1 MDGEAGRLAL
11 LFGTDGVRG
20 IANVELTP
28 ELAFRVGRAAA
39 GVLGGG
45 GRLRFAVGRDTRI
58 SGHLLQS
65 ALVAGL
71 LSAGADVLDLGVI
84 TTPGVAYLTRFLG
97 CQGGAVIS
105 ASHNPAEYNG
115 IKLISGLGYK
125 FPDEVEEKIEAVV
138 LGEDSLPRPGGA
150 GVGRLADA
158 RGAREKYIGYLAGT
172 LPGPLPPLA
181 VAVDCANGATAE
193 LAPQLLARVGVRVTA
208 INVEPDGLNI
218 NAGCGSTHPEALARV
233 VVECGADLGI
243 AHDGDGDRTIAV
255 DDNGQVVDGDAIM
268 GILARA
274 LHQEGRLR
282 GGAVVA
288 TVMSNLGL
296 EVFLRQV
303 GLGLIRTAVGD
314 RYVLDEML
322 RGGYSL
328 GGEQSGHI
336 IFLDHATTGDGMLT
350 ALQLLWVLAR
360 SGARLSALAGSI
372 PRYPQVLR
380 NVRLPGET
388 RYQPTPRIE
397 RALQEARRVLGER
410 GRVLVRPSG
419 TEPLVRIMVEG
430 EDAAEVTR
438 QAAALEEVIAGELS
452 ALAAARPPNPVS

>member
-1 MDGEAGRLAL
+1 M

-39 GVLGGG
+39 AVLAGG
-45 GRLRFAVGRDTRI
+45 GRPRFAVGRDTRL

-65 ALVAGL
+65 ALVAGM

-84 TTPGVAYLTRFLG
+84 TTPGVAYLTRHLG
-97 CQGGAVIS
+97 CQGGAVVS

-115 IKLISGLGYK
+115 IKLISAEGYK
-125 FPDEVEEKIEAVV
+125 FPDEVEEKIEALV
-138 LGEDSLPRPGGA
+138 LGADSLPRPAGS
-150 GVGRLADA
+150 GVGRLEDA
-158 RGAREKYIGYLAGT
+158 RAARGQYIEYLVGTVPGA
-172 LPGPLPPLA
+172 LPALP
-181 VAVDCANGATAE
+181 VVVDCANGATAD
-193 LAPQLLARVGVRVTA
+193 LAPQVLGRVGARVTA

-218 NAGCGSTHPEALARV
+218 NAGCGSTHPQGLARE
-233 VVECGADLGI
+233 VVERGAQAGV

-255 DDNGQVVDGDAIM
+255 DEKGQVVDGDAIM

-274 LHQEGRLR
+274 LQREGRLR
-282 GGAVVA
+282 GGAVVG

-296 EVFLRQV
+296 EVFLRQA
-303 GLGLIRTAVGD
+303 GLGLVRTPVGD
-314 RYVLDEML
+314 RYVLEEML

-350 ALQLLWVLAR
+350 ALQLLWALAR
-360 SGARLSALAGSI
+360 SGESLSALAGRI

-380 NVRLPGET
+380 NVRLPNGM
-388 RYQPTPRIE
+388 RYRPTPRIE
-397 RALQEARRVLGER
+397 EALREAREALGER

-430 EDAAEVTR
+430 VDGEEVARAAGM
-438 QAAALEEVIAGELS
+438 LEEVIAGELLNS
-452 ALAAARPPNPVS
+452 TA